1 MKRHYVYLLLLAAAT
16 VSGTGCSSGL
26 GLSSPYSGGPR
37 EMVSSKWRD
46 HVWANR
52 AYETRF
58 AETDADVAFESDYR
72 RGFVA
77 GYQSV
82 SQGGDGTLPA
92 MPPRRYWGSHYLS
105 PEGQAK
111 AKAWFEGYPVGVRA
125 AQEDGIDAYR
135 DIYVNQLLDDI
146 NKQGPGM
153 KPEMGRHMLDM
164 PEDERLAPPSQ
175 PEWIESNNNPP
186 IPESYNIPASYVE
199 EGSEMVANPANLPI
213 PLHQAGF
220 AALQPVPKTQTTY
233 EVPVLKPGQLGARAA
248 R

>member
-37 EMVSSKWRD
+37 EMVSSRWRD

-111 AKAWFEGYPVGVRA
+111 AKAWFDGYPVGVRA

-153 KPEMGRHMLDM
+153 NPEMGRHMLDM

-175 PEWIESNNNPP
+175 PDWTESNNDPP
-186 IPESYNIPASYVE
+186 LVESYNIPASYVE
-199 EGSEMVANPANLPI
+199 EAADSEEFPANMPI
-213 PLHQAGF
+213 PIRQAGF
-220 AALQPVPKTQTTY
+220 AANQPIFTPPPTY